1 MGSFWLLKSREST
14 FLFSFGFSSDFF
26 HKILTDTVLFIFIPF
41 HIFLLWRPSNSLCF
55 FAETGYAQAT
65 LMTILV
71 SIIGPFLVRL
81 LVTWEDWKPAVAEQV
96 VIMKL
101 FFLRA
106 LNLSTF
112 LYRYNDS
119 SIP

>member
-1 MGSFWLLKSREST
+1 MICLNR
-14 FLFSFGFSSDFF
+14 FLNG
-26 HKILTDTVLFIFIPF
+26 LVL
-41 HIFLLWRPSNSLCF
+41 S
-55 FAETGYAQAT
+55 AETGYAQAT

-71 SIIGPFLVRL
+71 SVIGPFLVRL
-81 LVTWEDWKPAVAEQV
+81 LVTWEDWKPAVAERV

-112 LYRYNDS
+112 LYRYYYSRQILIINPISDNFACMKREVNCT
-119 SIP
+119 P

>member
-1 MGSFWLLKSREST
+1 MYCSDRPLKFNVQS
-14 FLFSFGFSSDFF
+14 
-26 HKILTDTVLFIFIPF
+26 
-41 HIFLLWRPSNSLCF
+41 
-55 FAETGYAQAT
+55 AETGYAQAT

-71 SIIGPFLVRL
+71 SVIGPFLVRL

-112 LYRYNDS
+112 LYRYYDS
-119 SIP
+119 LSII